1 MADWEKVISE
11 LQAEIYSAAYHGN
24 SFKDCVPVSLLQNAL
39 SLLKAQE
46 PRVMTLEEVKNSE
59 VLYFE
64 DFTDISDC
72 VKPIVRPAVNIEV
85 KNGGVVMLDSEMWDD
100 GFTFSTDEEYGK
112 TWRCWTSRPTDKQR
126 EAVKWE

>member
-46 PRVMTLEEVKNSE
+46 PVAPEEYTVVVSQYGNAEHKCYRCGACKCGLIRNANWQQKYCPECGREVK
-59 VLYFE
+59 
-64 DFTDISDC
+64 
-72 VKPIVRPAVNIEV
+72 
-85 KNGGVVMLDSEMWDD
+85 W
-100 GFTFSTDEEYGK
+100 
-112 TWRCWTSRPTDKQR
+112 Q
-126 EAVKWE
+126 

>member
-46 PRVMTLEEVKNSE
+46 PGVMPADEI
-59 VLYFE
+59 VLS
-64 DFTDISDC
+64 TDPSKWLWVERKGDYCAEAYKSGKTISGL
-72 VKPIVRPAVNIEV
+72 IAF
-85 KNGGVVMLDSEMWDD
+85 DSETPGAFLYCERPD
-100 GFTFSTDEEYGK
+100 EYGK
-112 TWRCWTSRPTDKQR
+112 TWCCWTSRPTDEQR
-126 EAVKWE
+126 EKAKWDAVG